1 MIATYPDTGGATRSR
16 RGSGSVVELLEFLQ
30 ARDLL
35 IAPHVAARLL
45 AELDGDQE
53 TIAEVVCML
62 SPGERRGTRALPDPL
77 PLTPAITARFTD
89 LVLAPWERRTL
100 LAAAVCIDDR
110 TEVLRAVSS
119 RSMADIIGSEIS
131 SRLLLV
137 AGHFAFI
144 DPRLRVWVHET
155 ADLAERTAIHSALHG
170 VYSEIGDDRRALW
183 HLSLSTMQGE
193 SALTRPLLELSRHAA
208 ASGDAVQAFAVA
220 REAAAHADPTD
231 LVVARSAAGMAA
243 LRGGWVDDAAD
254 FLGVVVE
261 DGSLRGSSP
270 DSVAA
275 AGLVVANTL
284 RSGTV
289 PVVDAARLR
298 PTEAGAATWRDWG
311 RLAALLAM
319 LSTERNAGSES
330 RKWAGMAREADTAC
344 TAGGALS
351 GPADAWAAMLAGDA
365 VEDIVGDAPLRCILL
380 ALCRGLSGDTD
391 GGIRLLADDD
401 RIGLRDSEA
410 RGFER
415 SPVAG
420 AYRATVEA
428 LLRLWAG
435 DVGAAHEILMRAALA
450 VPLALPFAGLGVM
463 LTGLVEQARTGRRG
477 AVSQALEFALPQA
490 LRTDRLVEDGVSAYL
505 EGRFDEAATQVRLWA
520 DCGAPSAC
528 LGLPGLDEVGPIL
541 LPTLIEPADVT
552 AARRIRI
559 QIRAARA
566 NAWGQDY
573 QAAAD
578 ASRTIRSSFERGR
591 VEALL
596 GTTCVTRGD
605 LGAGVRHLQA
615 ARSLFTAA
623 GAEAWRSAVDA
634 RLARLGELV
643 TERSSL
649 PTAPIP
655 VCSADPLAA
664 CRAAWEP
671 VLTDRELQ
679 VAMLVAEGNS
689 NREIAL
695 RLHVSVRTVEVHVGR
710 LFGKFDVRTRAE
722 LTVLAHRTNQ
732 YA

>member
-1 MIATYPDTGGATRSR
+1 MTATYAGSGGATHSR
-16 RGSGSVVELLEFLQ
+16 RSPEPVVKVLEHLHE
-30 ARDLL
+30 RNLL
-35 IAPHVAARLL
+35 IAPHVAACLFR
-45 AELDGDQE
+45 ELDGDTQA
-53 TIAEVVCML
+53 IAEVASRL
-62 SPGERRGTRALPDPL
+62 SAGERRGTRALPDPL
-77 PLTPAITARFTD
+77 PLTPAVVTRFAE

-100 LAAAVCIDDR
+100 LAAAVCVDDR
-110 TEVLRAVSS
+110 TEVLRAVSG
-119 RSMADIIGSEIS
+119 RSMADIIASEIS
-131 SRLLLV
+131 SSLMLV
-137 AGHFAFI
+137 AGHFSFF
-144 DPRLRVWVHET
+144 DRRLRTWVHES
-155 ADLAERTAIHSALHG
+155 AGLSERTAVHAALHHA
-170 VYSEIGDDRRALW
+170 YERIGDAQRALW

-193 SALTRPLLELSRHAA
+193 SALTLPLLELSHHAA
-208 ASGDAVQAFAVA
+208 ASGDAVRAFAVA
-220 REAAAHADPTD
+220 REAAGHADPD
-231 LVVARSAAGMAA
+231 RLMAARSAAGMAA

-254 FLGVVVE
+254 LLGAVVE
-261 DGSLRGSSP
+261 EDSRRGTCPDG
-270 DSVAA
+270 VAA

-284 RSGTV
+284 RTGTV
-289 PVVDAARLR
+289 PVVDVARLR
-298 PTEAGAATWRDWG
+298 PADAGVGTWRDWG
-311 RLAALLAM
+311 RLAALVAM
-319 LSTERNAGSES
+319 LSTERSAVTES
-330 RKWAGMAREADTAC
+330 RKWAALAREADAAC
-344 TAGGALS
+344 TAGGALC
-351 GPADAWAAMLAGDA
+351 GPADAWAAILAGEA
-365 VEDIVGDAPLRCILL
+365 VGDITGDAPLRRILL
-380 ALCRGLSGDTD
+380 ALRSGLSGDTA
-391 GGIRLLADDD
+391 GGLRLLADDD
-401 RIGLRDSEA
+401 RIKSRGADA

-428 LLRLWAG
+428 LLLLWSG
-435 DVGAAHEILMRAALA
+435 DVRAAHEVLMRAALA
-450 VPLALPFAGLGVM
+450 GPLAVPFAGLGVM
-463 LTGLVEQARTGRRG
+463 LARLVEQARTGRSG
-477 AVSQALEFALPQA
+477 VVSEALEFALPQA
-490 LRTDRLVEDGVSAYL
+490 LHGDHLVEDGISAYL
-505 EGRFDEAATQVRLWA
+505 DGRFDEAATQMRLWA
-520 DCGAPSAC
+520 DCGSPSAC
-528 LGLPGLDEVGPIL
+528 LGLPGLDEVGPVM
-541 LPTLIEPADVT
+541 LPSLIEPVDIT

-559 QIRAARA
+559 RIRAARV

-615 ARSLFTAA
+615 ARSLFAAA

-634 RLARLGELV
+634 RLERLGELV
-643 TERSSL
+643 AERSSL

-689 NREIAL
+689 NREIAS